1 MLKKEK
7 KGNWVPPEDGFF
19 KMCAAQPGRARPS
32 AAAWRRF
39 AYAVAG
45 GRRRYHSAYC
55 AVIGLMELRP
65 DPARRMHPEWERYFD
80 LRE

>member
-1 MLKKEK
+1 MS
-7 KGNWVPPEDGFF
+7 
-19 KMCAAQPGRARPS
+19 S
-32 AAAWRRF
+32 ASAWRCLF
-39 AYAVAG
+39 AYAVA

-55 AVIGLMELRP
+55 AVIGLMELKP